1 VIRVLVVDDEALVR
15 AGLRMILEPAADIE
29 VVGEAG
35 DGSEAISAVAKHRP
49 DVVLMDVRMP
59 GMDGLT
65 ALRELRRSP
74 NGPKVIMLTTFDLD
88 DYVHSAL
95 RSGAAGFLLKDTSPR
110 DLADAVR
117 IIAEGSAMLAPSI
130 TKRLID
136 TFAELESAE
145 AVDARRRLSVLTDRE
160 DTVVRAVARGLS
172 NAEIGLELAMS
183 EGTVKVHVSRAL
195 AKLNLTNRVQ
205 LALLVRDAGRHP
217 KNRSEW

>member
-1 VIRVLVVDDEALVR
+1 MIRVLVVDDEALVR

-29 VVGEAG
+29 VVAEASDGGEA
-35 DGSEAISAVAKHRP
+35 ITAVAKHRP

-74 NGPKVIMLTTFDLD
+74 SAPKVIMLTTFDLD
-88 DYVHSAL
+88 DYVHGAL
-95 RSGAAGFLLKDTSPR
+95 RGGAAGFLLKDTAPH
-110 DLADAVR
+110 DLTNAVR
-117 IIAEGSAMLAPSI
+117 IIAEGSAMLTPSV

-136 TFAELESAE
+136 TFAELESPS
-145 AVDARRRLSVLTDRE
+145 AVDARRRLSVLTGRE
-160 DTVVRAVARGLS
+160 ETVVRAVARGLS

-195 AKLNLTNRVQ
+195 AKLNLANRVQ
-205 LALLVRDAGRHP
+205 LALLVRDAGPTPPR
-217 KNRSEW
+217 